1 VNFSALPRIEQSHQE
16 EGDDGG
22 REGSEDA
29 DDRDLRATAPADA
42 ETVRRERGAEGTAAA
57 GALPRCVAMSNEPAA
72 RAGDAERAA
81 AAPTEVAVSRQHRKL
96 FAMTLAGLASV
107 AIVAVVGV
115 GGSREAGELLEG
127 SGGASVR
134 AVRHRDL
141 LQKLLAKVERGG
153 SSLDGFAGP
162 VELEEKNAAKA
173 VPAKPCD
180 ASCQLRKKEIA
191 SRMKALRDQINRD
204 FKAMTSINALPSP
217 HRTFPGYGGRKG
229 VGTCPF
235 TPSPGVFGR

>member
-1 VNFSALPRIEQSHQE
+1 
-16 EGDDGG
+16 
-22 REGSEDA
+22 
-29 DDRDLRATAPADA
+29 
-42 ETVRRERGAEGTAAA
+42 
-57 GALPRCVAMSNEPAA
+57 MSNEPAA
-72 RAGDAERAA
+72 RAGDSERAA
-81 AAPTEVAVSRQHRKL
+81 AAPEVAVSRQHRKL

-107 AIVAVVGV
+107 AIVAVGV
-115 GGSREAGELLEG
+115 GGAREAGELLEG

-141 LQKLLAKVERGG
+141 LQG
-153 SSLDGFAGP
+153 SSLDGSAGP

-180 ASCQLRKKEIA
+180 ASCQQRKKEIA

-217 HRTFPGYGGRKG
+217 HRTLPGYGGRKG
-229 VGTCPF
+229 VGICPF
-235 TPSPGVFGR
+235 TPYTPGVFGR

>member
-1 VNFSALPRIEQSHQE
+1 
-16 EGDDGG
+16 
-22 REGSEDA
+22 
-29 DDRDLRATAPADA
+29 
-42 ETVRRERGAEGTAAA
+42 
-57 GALPRCVAMSNEPAA
+57 MSNEPAA
-72 RAGDAERAA
+72 RAGGSERAA
-81 AAPTEVAVSRQHRKL
+81 AAPEVAVSRQHRKL

-107 AIVAVVGV
+107 AIVAVGV
-115 GGSREAGELLEG
+115 GGAREAGELLEG

-141 LQKLLAKVERGG
+141 LQKLLGKVERGG
-153 SSLDGFAGP
+153 SSLDGSAGP

-180 ASCQLRKKEIA
+180 ASCQQRKKEIA

-217 HRTFPGYGGRKG
+217 HRTLPGYGGRKG
-229 VGTCPF
+229 VGICPF
-235 TPSPGVFGR
+235 TPYTPGVFGR